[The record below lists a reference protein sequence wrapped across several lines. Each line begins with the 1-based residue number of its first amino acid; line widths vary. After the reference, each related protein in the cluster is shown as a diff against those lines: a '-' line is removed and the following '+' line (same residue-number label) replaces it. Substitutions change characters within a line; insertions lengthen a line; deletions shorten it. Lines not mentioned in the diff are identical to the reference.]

1 MVFVFDLVQFGHGSV
16 MFDHR
21 RGGVG
26 IGSFPTLTKLFDLI
40 TVTITIGIGSSLI
53 SRKRSREGVWR
64 SRMMGRP

>member
-1 MVFVFDLVQFGHGSV
+1 VVFVFDLVQFGHGSV

-40 TVTITIGIGSSLI
+40 TITIRIGSSLI
-53 SRKRSREGVWR
+53 SGERSREGIR
-64 SRMMGRP
+64 